1 MPKNCISYKNKLAL
15 VVVLLV
21 VVALAGYFALK
32 LLTPTSSNPTESVL
46 PGETDTENT
55 GTNGFEQAGYPP
67 NLLEGNI
74 VDIDSAD
81 EVIIILADFSKIING
96 LGAIE
101 RIIDISEA
109 EIVVYD
115 LDTQKESSADL
126 ESLKVGDGILVATK
140 ELNYEAPATREEYT
154 AVKITKM
161 VKNNDGQ

>member
-1 MPKNCISYKNKLAL
+1 MIKICISYKNKLTL
-15 VVVLLV
+15 VAGLLV
-21 VVALAGYFALK
+21 VVLAGYFALK
-32 LLTPTSSNPTESVL
+32 ALTPTSSNPTESIL

-55 GTNGFEQAGYPP
+55 ETNGFEQAGYPP

-74 VDIDSAD
+74 IDIDSAD
-81 EVIIILADFSKIING
+81 ELITILADFSKITTG
-96 LGAIE
+96 LGAVE
-101 RIIDISEA
+101 RTIDISEA

-126 ESLKVGDGILVATK
+126 GSLKVGDGILVATE

-161 VKNNDGQ
+161 VKNNDDQ